1 MEQRR
6 QTRIGARIA
15 RLLGREEKPEHERAA
30 PLLLTPAPIQAPRVS
45 TLAVIAGVVVIL
57 AVARDVIIPLALAVF
72 IAMLLQPLVARLERL
87 GVGHVLSVVAVS
99 ILALLPV
106 IGVGWLVFD
115 QFVHV
120 ATTLPQYTD
129 NIREKIVGIQGPAG
143 QAFTRVTDMLSELRG
158 EAVAAETGGV
168 QPVPVSVVEPE
179 PDALS
184 TLTAY
189 AGGLFPPLATIG
201 IMLVFAVFILLQWDD
216 LRDRMIRLISSGRMT
231 TTTAALDELS
241 QRIGRYLRMQFMVNA
256 MNGVGIGV
264 GLAVIGVP
272 NALLWGFLNG
282 ALRYI
287 PYIGGITAGVLPLAL
302 SVATS
307 EGWQQPLIVLLYLIT
322 FELVTNNFVEPYM
335 YGSSTGISEMALLL
349 AAVFWGWLWG
359 IPGLLLATPL
369 TVCLVVAGRHVPQLT
384 FLNVLLG
391 DTPVL
396 PPQQKF
402 YQRLIAMDGEEA
414 TEVAMDYLEEH
425 SLVELYD
432 EVVLPALRNADC
444 ELEDGTLD
452 RAHYEFILQIAS
464 EVVEDAALR
473 AGELVLSREE
483 ERENGK
489 LTPPRLPVPEERLR
503 LLCVPARDEADAIAG
518 QMVEMLGSG
527 LGVGVRAMGV
537 DELGNDLAAVVAE
550 YKPDLVLISSVPPHA
565 ATHARARAKIAR
577 RRVAG
582 LQYVAGT
589 WGVGREAA
597 LRPRL
602 EASGFAAIVGSME
615 EAVRYLK
622 DAVPK
627 VSRADPAVDRAVPG
641 RVAGAVERAEP
652 PLPGTPRRAE
662 TEP

>member
-1 MEQRR
+1 MEHRR
-6 QTRIGARIA
+6 RHRIVSRIGQ
-15 RLLGREEKPEHERAA
+15 LLGRKKKPEQA
-30 PLLLTPAPIQAPRVS
+30 PLLLAPAAIQTPRVT
-45 TLAVIAGVVVIL
+45 TLAVIAGVVVVL
-57 AVARDVIIPLALAVF
+57 SVAKEVIIPLALAVF
-72 IAMLLQPLVARLERL
+72 IAMLLQPLVARLERA
-87 GVGHVLSVVAVS
+87 GVGHVLAVLAVS
-99 ILALLPV
+99 IVGILPV

-129 NIREKIVGIQGPAG
+129 NIREKVSGLQGPAG
-143 QAFTRVTDMLSELRG
+143 HAFSRMSEMVKELRG
-158 EAVAAETGGV
+158 EALAAETGGV
-168 QPVPVSVVEPE
+168 KPVPVDVVEPD
-179 PDALS
+179 PDAVS

-189 AGGLFPPLATIG
+189 AGSLFPPLATIG
-201 IMLVFAVFILLQWDD
+201 IMLVFAVFILVQWDD
-216 LRDRMIRLISSGRMT
+216 LRDRIIRLISAGRMT
-231 TTTAALDELS
+231 TTTAALGELS
-241 QRIGRYLRMQFMVNA
+241 QRIGRFLRMQFMVNA
-256 MNGVGIGV
+256 MNGIGIGI

-307 EGWQQPLIVLLYLIT
+307 EGWQQPMYVLLFLIT
-322 FELVTNNFVEPYM
+322 FEVITNNFVEPHM
-335 YGSSTGISEMALLL
+335 YGSSTGISAMSLLL

-396 PPQQKF
+396 PPRQKF

-414 TEVAMDYLEEH
+414 AEVAMDYLEEH
-425 SLVELYD
+425 TLAELYD
-432 EVVLPALRNADC
+432 DVVLPALKSADC
-444 ELEDGTLD
+444 ELEDETLD
-452 RAHYEFILQIAS
+452 RPHYEFILQVTA

-473 AGELVLSREE
+473 AGELALSREE
-483 ERENGK
+483 EGINGR
-489 LTPPRLPVPEERLR
+489 LTPPRLPTPLEHLR
-503 LLCVPARDEADAIAG
+503 LLCIPARDEADAIAG
-518 QMVEMLGSG
+518 QMVEMLGPG
-527 LGVGVRAMGV
+527 LGVGVRAMSV

-577 RRVAG
+577 RRVPGLTFLAG
-582 LQYVAGT
+582 A
-589 WGVGREAA
+589 WGVGPEAA
-597 LRPRL
+597 LRQRL
-602 EASGFAAIVGSME
+602 EASGFAGIVGSME
-615 EAVRYLK
+615 EVLGYFK
-622 DAVPK
+622 EAVPK
-627 VSRADPAVDRAVPG
+627 VSRQEPREDRAAPG
-641 RVAGAVERAEP
+641 RGAEPGARAEP
-652 PLPGTPRRAE
+652 PAPGAPRRAE